1 MPGADC
7 YCPLLPE
14 CGGFAP
20 PPSGLEFCHSADRQP
35 EMSACKASWLVR
47 PNGAEARHR
56 PECPPRGILVCRF
69 RFVGPV
75 GSRAQQFRAQSD
87 KASPRCSRAAASEC
101 RCNRRLSKYL
111 EDPDRPKASWVQS
124 SPWRQRRFC
133 PTPRAASV
141 LELRVAM
148 SLRLT
153 SPWKQIHA
161 SGQTS
166 SQSPLSQV
174 AINQLFRKFDA
185 FEFSQL
191 GILFLPAV
199 ERQAD
204 LPRPRK
210 NSTVID
216 GRFVTDVIG
225 VGQRITLHDV
235 NVLCHEI
242 TGSVEPTLAVQSGYI
257 HNQGVTFPVTIRC
270 SHPRIDSS
278 LAPLSHID
286 HTVGCRIFVSDCNVV
301 LRLNDL
307 KRVRHVGGA
316 RHTGH
321 VAFHFGIQFHP
332 VRKVLLLFR
341 CRFRFIWNL
350 TALDDAL
357 ASGDRADRTELVKR
371 ASLSTVVPDV
381 PICGSQSL
389 PETSEIWFA
398 IRHSWYS
405 RSLGLS

>member
-1 MPGADC
+1 MNSKYVPLPEGESELSLCQFIHSFDT
-7 YCPLLPE
+7 CPL
-14 CGGFAP
+14 
-20 PPSGLEFCHSADRQP
+20 
-35 EMSACKASWLVR
+35 
-47 PNGAEARHR
+47 
-56 PECPPRGILVCRF
+56 
-69 RFVGPV
+69 
-75 GSRAQQFRAQSD
+75 
-87 KASPRCSRAAASEC
+87 
-101 RCNRRLSKYL
+101 
-111 EDPDRPKASWVQS
+111 
-124 SPWRQRRFC
+124 
-133 PTPRAASV
+133 
-141 LELRVAM
+141 
-148 SLRLT
+148 
-153 SPWKQIHA
+153 
-161 SGQTS
+161 
-166 SQSPLSQV
+166 QSPLSQV

-270 SHPRIDSS
+270 SHPRIDGS

-286 HTVGCRIFVSDCNVV
+286 HTVGCRIFVSDSNVV

-316 RHTGH
+316 RHSGH
-321 VAFHFGIQFHP
+321 VAFHFRIQFHP

-350 TALDDAL
+350 TVLDDAL

-371 ASLSTVVPDV
+371 ARLGTVVPDV

-405 RSLGLS
+405 RSLGLSWCGNGKAKNDDQSRQPATHQSISSLTYGMLAYPVKSGRFRMKTFLAHDLPKLVNVPAPAFVRSVTCPANGRI